1 MHKLTLCAA
10 AWLLALGLAGCRAPA
25 PAETAATPE
34 TAAPV
39 TPEQAAATALDIG
52 DIGPAAPGD
61 GERYYTIRKKDN
73 ERDGLICVID
83 ADGSETP
90 VCAFDACRHDSE
102 ACPAWLA
109 DANRYQLRMVGG
121 QLCAIYTQPLAET
134 VETLLLA
141 LSSEEGADPG
151 AAARRALYNQP
162 SRIERVTP
170 TSRDWLGQL
179 DVSEDLREQMAMVS
193 WMYADENALYGTS
206 YVDTAAFETGQRL
219 VRWGLDGTLTVLPL
233 PCPEYS
239 TVLGIDGSRVLY
251 MHESTPVDRLS
262 LYESGNFVLFEQ
274 VGFAADKEFRVWDL
288 ATGQDRLVF
297 TNPPDAGDLLCVGM
311 TQDMALLARSI
322 DPDTDSARIEF
333 YRLYLGRSETLYD
346 YVSAAP
352 SATYMGTNG
361 YRLVGPQGA
370 PGWFAAQTQST
381 APAAWWQFDLCLF
394 DAATGEAAGRF
405 SGFGYQGYVLT
416 PVAVLGDRLLCT
428 YWDNSGEQFL
438 LVPLDAL
445 YSGDPAA
452 LSTRAVQVK
461 RWAWAGG
468 DA

>member
-1 MHKLTLCAA
+1 M
-10 AWLLALGLAGCRAPA
+10 
-25 PAETAATPE
+25 
-34 TAAPV
+34 
-39 TPEQAAATALDIG
+39 
-52 DIGPAAPGD
+52 
-61 GERYYTIRKKDN
+61 
-73 ERDGLICVID
+73 
-83 ADGSETP
+83 
-90 VCAFDACRHDSE
+90 
-102 ACPAWLA
+102 
-109 DANRYQLRMVGG
+109 
-121 QLCAIYTQPLAET
+121 
-134 VETLLLA
+134 A
-141 LSSEEGADPG
+141 LSSEEAADPG
-151 AAARRALYNQP
+151 AAARRALYSQP

-179 DVSEDLREQMAMVS
+179 NTSEDLREQIAMVS

-251 MHESTPVDRLS
+251 MHENSPVDRLS
-262 LYESGNFVLFEQ
+262 LYESGNFVLFGQ
-274 VGFAADKEFRVWDL
+274 VGFAADEEFRVWDL

-297 TNPPDAGDLLCVGM
+297 TNPPDAGELLCVGM
-311 TQDMALLARSI
+311 TQDMALLARTI
-322 DPDTDSARIEF
+322 DPDTDSTRIEF

-352 SATYMGTNG
+352 SATYAGTNG
-361 YRLVGPQGA
+361 YRLVGPQGD
-370 PGWFAAQTQST
+370 PGWFAAQMQST
-381 APAAWWQFDLCLF
+381 APAAWWQYDLCLF

-405 SGFGYQGYVLT
+405 SGFGYQGCVLT
-416 PVAVLGDRLLCT
+416 TVAVLGDRLLCP
-428 YWDNSGEQFL
+428 YWGNGGEQFL

-445 YSGDPAA
+445 CSGDPAA